1 MAERI
6 TPLSAILDPPFSAY
20 WYFYW
25 FWSCLATLPS
35 RFIKQQWHCS
45 RLSIQFSKQ
54 FNCQSNRNR
63 NWREIPISA
72 FHCCC
77 CCWCCWCCCCCC
89 CCCPTPWSWGPFFFL
104 LQSVDS
110 FSLMWLK
117 SLRAVDVDIW
127 CCWFIFLVFPSIL
140 LYLCRPSFGSG
151 MVSYCTWYHLFSFGP
166 LLGFYL
172 LDSKTCQYSSD
183 ESDIFHFFFRRKTEF
198 LSSFINIFRWKL
210 TW

>member
-89 CCCPTPWSWGPFFFL
+89 CCCPTPWSWGPFFF
-104 LQSVDS
+104 S
-110 FSLMWLK
+110 FTVSGLVF
-117 SLRAVDVDIW
+117 VDVTQVITCRRRW
-127 CCWFIFLVFPSIL
+127 YLML
-140 LYLCRPSFGSG
+140 LIY
-151 MVSYCTWYHLFSFGP
+151 LFSFSFNSFVFMSPVFWLWNGVV
-166 LLGFYL
+166 LYL
-172 LDSKTCQYSSD
+172 ISSV
-183 ESDIFHFFFRRKTEF
+183 
-198 LSSFINIFRWKL
+198 
-210 TW
+210 